1 MRCRAVA
8 SSSNYPYHERVG
20 RCHYRASSETE
31 PSRVEIAVD
40 VKAEYVVDL
49 GILPYARFDHRFRSS
64 PSSLYLG
71 WLKEELHCALKLV
84 LVAGEE
90 FGCSEKHCDMCIMS
104 AGVHYSFDLGLEFD
118 LSHLIKG

>member
-1 MRCRAVA
+1 MGCRAVA
-8 SSSNYPYHERVG
+8 SSSNYPYTERGGG
-20 RCHYRASSETE
+20 RHYRASSQTE
-31 PSRVEIAVD
+31 HSRVEIAVD
-40 VKAEYVVDL
+40 VKAKYIIDL
-49 GILPYARFDHRFRSS
+49 GILHYPIFDHWFRSS
-64 PSSLYLG
+64 PSSLFLG

-84 LVAGEE
+84 LMVGEE